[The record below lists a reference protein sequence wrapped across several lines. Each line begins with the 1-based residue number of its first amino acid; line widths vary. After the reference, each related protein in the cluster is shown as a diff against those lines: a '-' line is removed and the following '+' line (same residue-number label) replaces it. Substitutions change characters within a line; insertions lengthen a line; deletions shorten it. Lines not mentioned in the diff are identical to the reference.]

1 MEHPAKIVDGITCLS
16 TRATG
21 LKCQSV
27 VLREA
32 KYLPRQLFRLDT
44 RADGN
49 GGANISFLLR
59 SNFIHRRLA
68 YNFPNYYIAR
78 HNIAYTYEGKSIFS
92 PPPSSPYEE
101 GGGAGEA
108 RRKSFER
115 PLPTPCAASP
125 QLMRANVVN

>member
-49 GGANISFLLR
+49 GEEIFRSSFVPIL
-59 SNFIHRRLA
+59 FI
-68 YNFPNYYIAR
+68 
-78 HNIAYTYEGKSIFS
+78 
-92 PPPSSPYEE
+92 
-101 GGGAGEA
+101 
-108 RRKSFER
+108 
-115 PLPTPCAASP
+115 AASP
-125 QLMRANVVN
+125 IISPIITSRDTTSRTRTRGNRYFLFLTLRRGEERVKREEKVSNARFRHPAPLRLN

>member
-49 GGANISFLLR
+49 GEEIFRSSFVPIL
-59 SNFIHRRLA
+59 FI
-68 YNFPNYYIAR
+68 
-78 HNIAYTYEGKSIFS
+78 
-92 PPPSSPYEE
+92 
-101 GGGAGEA
+101 
-108 RRKSFER
+108 
-115 PLPTPCAASP
+115 AASP
-125 QLMRANVVN
+125 IISPIITSRDTTSRTRTKGNRYFLFLTLRKGGRSGRSEKKKFRTPASDTLRRFASINAR

>member
-49 GGANISFLLR
+49 GEEIFRSSFVPILFIAASPIISPIITSR
-59 SNFIHRRLA
+59 DTT
-68 YNFPNYYIAR
+68 
-78 HNIAYTYEGKSIFS
+78 AYTYEGKSIFS
-92 PPPSSPYEE
+92 LPHPTKR
-101 GGGAGEA
+101 GGAGEA

>member
-49 GGANISFLLR
+49 GEEIFRSSFVPIL
-59 SNFIHRRLA
+59 FI
-68 YNFPNYYIAR
+68 
-78 HNIAYTYEGKSIFS
+78 
-92 PPPSSPYEE
+92 
-101 GGGAGEA
+101 
-108 RRKSFER
+108 
-115 PLPTPCAASP
+115 AASP
-125 QLMRANVVN
+125 IISPIITSRDTTSRTRTRGNRYFLFLTLRRGEERVKREEKVSNARFRHPAPPRLN